1 MKKGL
6 VLEGG
11 GLRGLFTAGV
21 IDFFM
26 EQNILFDG
34 AIGVSAGAAFGC
46 NFKSHQI
53 GRVLRY
59 NTRYRADKRYC
70 SFHSFLTTGDLF
82 GADFCYRVLPETLDP
97 FDWEAFFAEPMPF
110 WALCT
115 ETESGKPVPFLCEG
129 DRARILDIFRASA
142 SMPLVSRKVKID
154 SETYLDG
161 GIASSI
167 PLSFMEKE
175 GFEKNVVVLTRPRE
189 YKKSRSSIL
198 PLIALRYGRKS
209 GLYRAMA
216 RRAEAYNAEKE
227 YVFLREGEKAAFVIA
242 PERPL
247 PASRTEKD
255 PAVLDQTHRIGY
267 ETAKALFPALQE
279 FLAEDQS
286 SSEV

>member
-1 MKKGL
+1 MFE
-6 VLEGG
+6 VLPM
-11 GLRGLFTAGV
+11 
-21 IDFFM
+21 DFK
-26 EQNILFDG
+26 EEV
-34 AIGVSAGAAFGC
+34 A
-46 NFKSHQI
+46 KSL
-53 GRVLRY
+53 G
-59 NTRYRADKRYC
+59 
-70 SFHSFLTTGDLF
+70 
-82 GADFCYRVLPETLDP
+82 VLPEEIVFTSGGT
-97 FDWEAFFAEPMPF
+97 EADNL
-110 WALCT
+110 ALFGT
-115 ETESGKPVPFLCEG
+115 AKKMRRRGKK
-129 DRARILDIFRASA
+129 ILS
-142 SMPLVSRKVKID
+142 SD
-154 SETYLDG
+154 SEHPAVEKCL
-161 GIASSI
+161 AE
-167 PLSFMEKE
+167 LEKE
-175 GFEKNVVVLTRPRE
+175 GFEKNVVVLTQPRE

-216 RRAEAYNAEKE
+216 RRAEGYNAEKE